1 MYSTRPNLAQQEDWV
16 VIKNDQV
23 SHFKTLKEALTLRGG
38 SLMPLSYYEKHYKPI
53 HDESNL
59 SR

>member
-1 MYSTRPNLAQQEDWV
+1 MYLTRPNLAQQENWV
-16 VIKNDQV
+16 VIKKDQV
-23 SHFKTLKEALTLRGG
+23 NHFKTLKEALTLRGG